1 MVPTGLFTLAV
12 THVIE
17 HLLHV
22 VPVPGGEQDRQLF
35 YGEWRL
41 GWEYDCVK
49 GHMTRVTEV
58 LSRWSHVV
66 GR

>member
-22 VPVPGGEQDRQLF
+22 VPVPGGEQDSS
-35 YGEWRL
+35 
-41 GWEYDCVK
+41 
-49 GHMTRVTEV
+49 TESGDWAGNMIV
-58 LSRWSHVV
+58 
-66 GR
+66 